1 MRRLDELI
9 HEIQIPGLRWS
20 DKFRAAEDVAFGV
33 KKLRVACT
41 IDDPKLAVQTVIDA
55 IAALHDG
62 SAGAHGHATHEGHEG
77 HGHATH
83 EGHGH
88 HVGGTEAKKMV
99 QSVEFIGFTK

>member
-20 DKFRAAEDVAFGV
+20 DKFSVADVAFGV
-33 KKLRVACT
+33 RSLRVACI

-62 SAGAHGHATHEGHEG
+62 SAGAHTHAAEHHGHATHEGHE
-77 HGHATH
+77 
-83 EGHGH
+83 H
-88 HVGGTEAKKMV
+88 HVGGTKAKKMV